1 MQVVDDRLMRIEAG
15 ELEGVPE
22 YRAGFRD
29 RLLSRCGVD
38 DPRSTDASVLA
49 DGAGVFYEFAL
60 IDRFVDHRTDGGGD
74 LIAQARRTQAGRR
87 PDLD

>member
-1 MQVVDDRLMRIEAG
+1 MRIEAG

-22 YRAGFRD
+22 YRASFRD

-38 DPRSTDASVLA
+38 DPRSTDTPVLA
-49 DGAGVFYEFAL
+49 DGAGAFYKLAL
-60 IDRFVDHRTDGGGD
+60 IDRFVDHRTDGGD
-74 LIAQARRTQAGRR
+74 LVAQARRTQAGRR

>member
-1 MQVVDDRLMRIEAG
+1 MQVVDDRLMWIEAG

-22 YRAGFRD
+22 YRAGLRD

-38 DPRSTDASVLA
+38 DPRSTDAPVLA
-49 DGAGVFYEFAL
+49 DGAGAFYEFAL

-74 LIAQARRTQAGRR
+74 LVAQARRTQAGRR

>member
-1 MQVVDDRLMRIEAG
+1 VRIEAG
-15 ELEGVPE
+15 ELERVPE

-38 DPRSTDASVLA
+38 DQCSTDAPVLA
-49 DGAGVFYEFAL
+49 NGAGAFHEFAF
-60 IDRFVDHRTDGGGD
+60 IDRFVDHRTDCGED
-74 LIAQARRTQAGRR
+74 LVAHARRTQAGRR